1 VPAAPVSG
9 SAAEY
14 KVSEVTDRNAG
25 IVLKIGKERLRPLA
39 TAAKQAAEFQC
50 GAEQPAISL
59 RDYFPKMTNQF
70 GNVRARPAVY
80 AASADENPFAG

>member
-1 VPAAPVSG
+1 VPAAQVSG

-39 TAAKQAAEFQC
+39 TAAK
-50 GAEQPAISL
+50 
-59 RDYFPKMTNQF
+59 
-70 GNVRARPAVY
+70 
-80 AASADENPFAG
+80 

>member
-1 VPAAPVSG
+1 VCPQRRYRG

-39 TAAKQAAEFQC
+39 TAAK
-50 GAEQPAISL
+50 
-59 RDYFPKMTNQF
+59 
-70 GNVRARPAVY
+70 
-80 AASADENPFAG
+80 